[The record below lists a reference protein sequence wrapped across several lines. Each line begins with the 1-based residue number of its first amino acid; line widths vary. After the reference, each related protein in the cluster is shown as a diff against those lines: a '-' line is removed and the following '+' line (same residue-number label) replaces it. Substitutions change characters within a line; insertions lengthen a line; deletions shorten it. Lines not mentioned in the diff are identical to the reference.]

1 MDVVSGSLVKPEGGG
16 DKIDI
21 KRVQPVSRE
30 TGDVQPWLG
39 GLSTR
44 DSQKK
49 DKLIDVMLALMNY
62 LADGEERSVAA
73 ASLYLKNNLG
83 DSYVDTLRAVGF
95 GKHLAEA
102 IRLFDEFELTKKG
115 YYVKRV

>member
-1 MDVVSGSLVKPEGGG
+1 M
-16 DKIDI
+16 
-21 KRVQPVSRE
+21 QTVSRQ
-30 TGDVQPWLG
+30 TGDVEPWLG

-49 DKLIDVMLALMNY
+49 DKLIDVMLALMTY

-73 ASLYLKNNLG
+73 ASLFLKTNLG
-83 DSYVDTLRAVGF
+83 DSYSDTLRGVGM

-102 IRLFDEFELTKKG
+102 IRLFPEEFLLTKRG
-115 YYVKRV
+115 YYVRRA

>member
-39 GLSTR
+39 RLSTR

-62 LADGEERSVAA
+62 LADGGSVAS
-73 ASLYLKNNLG
+73 ASLHLKTSLG
-83 DSYVDTLRAVGF
+83 DICRHTQGGGLW
-95 GKHLAEA
+95 EA
-102 IRLFDEFELTKKG
+102 SCGGHEAGLTW
-115 YYVKRV
+115 KRCVNWL